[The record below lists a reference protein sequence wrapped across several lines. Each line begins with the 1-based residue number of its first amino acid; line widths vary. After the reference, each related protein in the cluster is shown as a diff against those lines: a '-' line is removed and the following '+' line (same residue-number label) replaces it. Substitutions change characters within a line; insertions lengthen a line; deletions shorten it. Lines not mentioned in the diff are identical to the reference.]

1 MQSITRGLNAVNGV
15 KNEKRSFFI
24 LRFEACLYTTILV
37 VMMILSVAVTFIGK
51 FLMTRIM
58 DQTGVN
64 LKLYINLLENRHLVE
79 WLILAV
85 FFSILYGLV
94 PYHKNFPHRMWR
106 GGLFAGV
113 TCTLFSWGFSFYLEH
128 FHGFSMYGW
137 DLPDPKRPSVQPLV
151 DESGGGF
158 VNKAK
163 KGLATPIPFRVMVP
177 QGCSNLLCPGRAIS
191 VERDVLG
198 PLRVM
203 APCMAMGEACGVAA
217 EQVVAGTAN
226 ADVDAG
232 RVRDILRANGCIV
245 DAAAL
250 PPSGGAAV
258 HRAEGRSMSFLR
270 THLRWGVVALLFFTA
285 LLNNLDRMV
294 LSVLAPTLKES
305 LAFGDVEYS
314 YVVAAFL
321 AAYAL
326 GYTFCGKVLDRV
338 GVKLGMMAA
347 LVFWSVAA
355 MGHAAAVGWLSLA
368 AFRFLLGLG
377 ESFNSPGGVK
387 AIAEWVPRRERGL
400 CMAVFSNG
408 NVLGSIIAPPLV
420 AFLSLHLGWRWAFG
434 ITGGL
439 GLVLWAVW
447 RHVYHSPENHPRLT
461 EEERAVIEADRAG
474 GSRS

>member
-1 MQSITRGLNAVNGV
+1 
-15 KNEKRSFFI
+15 
-24 LRFEACLYTTILV
+24 
-37 VMMILSVAVTFIGK
+37 
-51 FLMTRIM
+51 
-58 DQTGVN
+58 
-64 LKLYINLLENRHLVE
+64 
-79 WLILAV
+79 
-85 FFSILYGLV
+85 
-94 PYHKNFPHRMWR
+94 
-106 GGLFAGV
+106 
-113 TCTLFSWGFSFYLEH
+113 
-128 FHGFSMYGW
+128 
-137 DLPDPKRPSVQPLV
+137 
-151 DESGGGF
+151 
-158 VNKAK
+158 
-163 KGLATPIPFRVMVP
+163 
-177 QGCSNLLCPGRAIS
+177 
-191 VERDVLG
+191 
-198 PLRVM
+198 
-203 APCMAMGEACGVAA
+203 
-217 EQVVAGTAN
+217 
-226 ADVDAG
+226 
-232 RVRDILRANGCIV
+232 
-245 DAAAL
+245 
-250 PPSGGAAV
+250 
-258 HRAEGRSMSFLR
+258 MSFLR

-305 LAFGDVEYS
+305 LSFGDVEYS

-338 GVKLGMMAA
+338 GVKLGMMGA

-387 AIAEWVPRRERGL
+387 AIAEWIPRRERGL

-474 GSRS
+474 GSQLVATAAETAAPHADAQQRVPPVSPDAQQRVPPGLFALLRQPKCAGFFVARLLTDPIVYFFTFWLFSYLKTERHFTMAMIGAVGWIPFLASDIGGPGGGALSDWLVRRGWQPRRARLALMLFAACVMPVSILAVLTPNAWLSIACIALILGSQSCWMANQLTLISESVPRTHAASLLALSALGGSIGGIAANLLAGRAIHAAGYVPVFCALGFCHLTAFAVLFITGKKGVSHE

>member
-1 MQSITRGLNAVNGV
+1 
-15 KNEKRSFFI
+15 
-24 LRFEACLYTTILV
+24 
-37 VMMILSVAVTFIGK
+37 
-51 FLMTRIM
+51 
-58 DQTGVN
+58 
-64 LKLYINLLENRHLVE
+64 
-79 WLILAV
+79 
-85 FFSILYGLV
+85 
-94 PYHKNFPHRMWR
+94 
-106 GGLFAGV
+106 
-113 TCTLFSWGFSFYLEH
+113 
-128 FHGFSMYGW
+128 
-137 DLPDPKRPSVQPLV
+137 
-151 DESGGGF
+151 
-158 VNKAK
+158 
-163 KGLATPIPFRVMVP
+163 
-177 QGCSNLLCPGRAIS
+177 
-191 VERDVLG
+191 
-198 PLRVM
+198 
-203 APCMAMGEACGVAA
+203 
-217 EQVVAGTAN
+217 
-226 ADVDAG
+226 
-232 RVRDILRANGCIV
+232 
-245 DAAAL
+245 
-250 PPSGGAAV
+250 
-258 HRAEGRSMSFLR
+258 MSFLR

-387 AIAEWVPRRERGL
+387 AIAEWIPRRERGL

-461 EEERAVIEADRAG
+461 EEERAVIMADRAG
-474 GSRS
+474 RAADAQERVPPGLFALLRQPKCAGFFVARLLTDPIVYFFTFWLFSYLKTERHFTLAMIGAVGWIPFLASDIGGPGGGALSDWLVRRGWQPRRARLALMLLAACAMPVSIVAVLTPNAWLSIACIALILGSQSCWMANQLTLISESVPRTHAASLLALSALGGSIGGIAANLLAGHAIHAAGYVPVFCTLGFCHLTAFAVLVLTGRKGVRHA

>member
-1 MQSITRGLNAVNGV
+1 
-15 KNEKRSFFI
+15 
-24 LRFEACLYTTILV
+24 
-37 VMMILSVAVTFIGK
+37 
-51 FLMTRIM
+51 
-58 DQTGVN
+58 
-64 LKLYINLLENRHLVE
+64 
-79 WLILAV
+79 
-85 FFSILYGLV
+85 
-94 PYHKNFPHRMWR
+94 
-106 GGLFAGV
+106 
-113 TCTLFSWGFSFYLEH
+113 
-128 FHGFSMYGW
+128 
-137 DLPDPKRPSVQPLV
+137 
-151 DESGGGF
+151 
-158 VNKAK
+158 
-163 KGLATPIPFRVMVP
+163 
-177 QGCSNLLCPGRAIS
+177 
-191 VERDVLG
+191 
-198 PLRVM
+198 
-203 APCMAMGEACGVAA
+203 
-217 EQVVAGTAN
+217 
-226 ADVDAG
+226 
-232 RVRDILRANGCIV
+232 
-245 DAAAL
+245 
-250 PPSGGAAV
+250 
-258 HRAEGRSMSFLR
+258 MSFLR
-270 THLRWGVVALLFFTA
+270 AHLRWGVVALLFFTA

-387 AIAEWVPRRERGL
+387 AIAEWIPRRERGL

-461 EEERAVIEADRAG
+461 EEERAVIMAERGERASWFVVRGSCGAKAQGEKRGSWFVVREELKHKDLRESNQPTSRTTNHEPRTTLITCAGFFVARLLTDPIVYFFTFWLFSYLKTERHFTLAMIGAVGWIPFLASDIGGPGGGALSDWLVRRGWQPRRARLALMLLAACAMPVSIVAVLTPNAWLSIACIALILGSQSCWMANQLTLISESVPRTHAASLLALSALG
-474 GSRS
+474 GSIGGIAANLLAGRAIHAAGYVPVFCVLGFCHLTAFAVLFATGKKGVSHE

>member
-1 MQSITRGLNAVNGV
+1 
-15 KNEKRSFFI
+15 
-24 LRFEACLYTTILV
+24 
-37 VMMILSVAVTFIGK
+37 
-51 FLMTRIM
+51 
-58 DQTGVN
+58 
-64 LKLYINLLENRHLVE
+64 
-79 WLILAV
+79 
-85 FFSILYGLV
+85 
-94 PYHKNFPHRMWR
+94 
-106 GGLFAGV
+106 
-113 TCTLFSWGFSFYLEH
+113 
-128 FHGFSMYGW
+128 
-137 DLPDPKRPSVQPLV
+137 
-151 DESGGGF
+151 
-158 VNKAK
+158 
-163 KGLATPIPFRVMVP
+163 
-177 QGCSNLLCPGRAIS
+177 
-191 VERDVLG
+191 
-198 PLRVM
+198 
-203 APCMAMGEACGVAA
+203 
-217 EQVVAGTAN
+217 
-226 ADVDAG
+226 
-232 RVRDILRANGCIV
+232 
-245 DAAAL
+245 
-250 PPSGGAAV
+250 
-258 HRAEGRSMSFLR
+258 MSFLR

-387 AIAEWVPRRERGL
+387 AIAEWIPRRERGL

-461 EEERAVIEADRAG
+461 EEERAVIMAERGERASWFVVRGSCGAKAQGEKRGSWFVVREELKHKDLRESNQPPTLPPNHEPRTTLITCAGFFVARLLTDPIVYFFTFWLFSYLKTERHFTLAMIGAVGWIPFLASDIGGPGGGALSDWLVRRGWQPRRARLALMLLAACAMPVSIMAVLTPNAWLSIACIALILGSQSCWMANQLTLISESVPRTHAASLLALSALG
-474 GSRS
+474 GSIGGIAANLLAGRAIHAAGYVPVFCVLGFCHLTAFAVLVLTGRKGVRHA

>member
-1 MQSITRGLNAVNGV
+1 
-15 KNEKRSFFI
+15 
-24 LRFEACLYTTILV
+24 
-37 VMMILSVAVTFIGK
+37 
-51 FLMTRIM
+51 
-58 DQTGVN
+58 
-64 LKLYINLLENRHLVE
+64 
-79 WLILAV
+79 
-85 FFSILYGLV
+85 
-94 PYHKNFPHRMWR
+94 
-106 GGLFAGV
+106 
-113 TCTLFSWGFSFYLEH
+113 
-128 FHGFSMYGW
+128 
-137 DLPDPKRPSVQPLV
+137 
-151 DESGGGF
+151 
-158 VNKAK
+158 
-163 KGLATPIPFRVMVP
+163 
-177 QGCSNLLCPGRAIS
+177 
-191 VERDVLG
+191 
-198 PLRVM
+198 
-203 APCMAMGEACGVAA
+203 
-217 EQVVAGTAN
+217 
-226 ADVDAG
+226 
-232 RVRDILRANGCIV
+232 
-245 DAAAL
+245 
-250 PPSGGAAV
+250 
-258 HRAEGRSMSFLR
+258 MSFLR

-305 LAFGDVEYS
+305 LSFGDVEYS

-338 GVKLGMMAA
+338 GVKLGMMTA

-387 AIAEWVPRRERGL
+387 AISEWIPRRERGL

-420 AFLSLHLGWRWAFG
+420 TFLLLHLGWRWAFG

-447 RHVYHSPENHPRLT
+447 RHVYHSPENNPRLT

-474 GSRS
+474 GSRSCATAAETAAPHADAQQRVPPADTALRRVYLNPVIWMQPKCAGFFVARLLTDPIVYFLTFWLFSYLKEARHFSDMMIAAVGWIPFLASDIGGPGGGALSDWLVRRGWQPRRARLALMLLAACVMPVSIVAVLTPNAWLSIACIALILGSQSCWMANQLTLISESVPRAHAASLLALSALGGSIGGIAANLLAGRAIHAAGYVPVFCALGFCHITAFTVLILTGRKGERNA

>member
-1 MQSITRGLNAVNGV
+1 
-15 KNEKRSFFI
+15 
-24 LRFEACLYTTILV
+24 
-37 VMMILSVAVTFIGK
+37 
-51 FLMTRIM
+51 
-58 DQTGVN
+58 
-64 LKLYINLLENRHLVE
+64 
-79 WLILAV
+79 
-85 FFSILYGLV
+85 
-94 PYHKNFPHRMWR
+94 
-106 GGLFAGV
+106 
-113 TCTLFSWGFSFYLEH
+113 
-128 FHGFSMYGW
+128 
-137 DLPDPKRPSVQPLV
+137 
-151 DESGGGF
+151 
-158 VNKAK
+158 
-163 KGLATPIPFRVMVP
+163 
-177 QGCSNLLCPGRAIS
+177 
-191 VERDVLG
+191 
-198 PLRVM
+198 
-203 APCMAMGEACGVAA
+203 
-217 EQVVAGTAN
+217 
-226 ADVDAG
+226 
-232 RVRDILRANGCIV
+232 
-245 DAAAL
+245 
-250 PPSGGAAV
+250 
-258 HRAEGRSMSFLR
+258 MSFLR
-270 THLRWGVVALLFFTA
+270 THLRWGVVALLFCTA

-305 LAFGDVEYS
+305 LSFGDVEYS

-387 AIAEWVPRRERGL
+387 AIAEWIPRRERGL

-461 EEERAVIEADRAG
+461 EEERSVIMAERGTGNGERSTNQPVNQPTALSTKHYALGTSYAGFFVARLLTDPIVYFFTFWLFSYLKTERHFTLAMIGAVGWIPFLASDIGGPGGGALSDWLVRRGWQPRRARLALMLFAACVMPVAIIAVLTPSAWLAIACIALILGSQSCWMANQLTLISESVPRTHAATLLALSALG
-474 GSRS
+474 GSIGGIVANLLAGRAIHAAGYVPVFCTLGFCHLTAFAVLLLTGRKGGSDG

>member
-1 MQSITRGLNAVNGV
+1 
-15 KNEKRSFFI
+15 
-24 LRFEACLYTTILV
+24 
-37 VMMILSVAVTFIGK
+37 
-51 FLMTRIM
+51 
-58 DQTGVN
+58 
-64 LKLYINLLENRHLVE
+64 
-79 WLILAV
+79 
-85 FFSILYGLV
+85 
-94 PYHKNFPHRMWR
+94 
-106 GGLFAGV
+106 
-113 TCTLFSWGFSFYLEH
+113 
-128 FHGFSMYGW
+128 
-137 DLPDPKRPSVQPLV
+137 
-151 DESGGGF
+151 
-158 VNKAK
+158 
-163 KGLATPIPFRVMVP
+163 
-177 QGCSNLLCPGRAIS
+177 
-191 VERDVLG
+191 
-198 PLRVM
+198 
-203 APCMAMGEACGVAA
+203 
-217 EQVVAGTAN
+217 
-226 ADVDAG
+226 
-232 RVRDILRANGCIV
+232 
-245 DAAAL
+245 
-250 PPSGGAAV
+250 
-258 HRAEGRSMSFLR
+258 MSFLR

-305 LAFGDVEYS
+305 LSFGDVEYS

-387 AIAEWVPRRERGL
+387 AIAEWIPRRERGL

-474 GSRS
+474 GSQLVATAAETAAPHADAQQRVPPGLFALLRQPKCAGFFVARLLTDPIVYFFTFWLFSYLKTERHFTMAMIGAVGWIPFLASDIGGPGGGALSDWLVRRGWQPRRARLALMLLAACAMPVSIVAVLTPNAWLSIACIALILGSQSCWMANQLTLISESVPRTHAASLLALSALGGSIGGIAANLLAGRAIHAAGYVPVFCALGFCHLTAFAVLFITGKKGVSHE

>member
-1 MQSITRGLNAVNGV
+1 
-15 KNEKRSFFI
+15 
-24 LRFEACLYTTILV
+24 
-37 VMMILSVAVTFIGK
+37 
-51 FLMTRIM
+51 
-58 DQTGVN
+58 
-64 LKLYINLLENRHLVE
+64 
-79 WLILAV
+79 
-85 FFSILYGLV
+85 
-94 PYHKNFPHRMWR
+94 
-106 GGLFAGV
+106 
-113 TCTLFSWGFSFYLEH
+113 
-128 FHGFSMYGW
+128 
-137 DLPDPKRPSVQPLV
+137 
-151 DESGGGF
+151 
-158 VNKAK
+158 
-163 KGLATPIPFRVMVP
+163 
-177 QGCSNLLCPGRAIS
+177 
-191 VERDVLG
+191 
-198 PLRVM
+198 
-203 APCMAMGEACGVAA
+203 
-217 EQVVAGTAN
+217 
-226 ADVDAG
+226 
-232 RVRDILRANGCIV
+232 
-245 DAAAL
+245 
-250 PPSGGAAV
+250 
-258 HRAEGRSMSFLR
+258 MSFLR

-305 LAFGDVEYS
+305 LSFGDVEYS

-338 GVKLGMMAA
+338 GVKLGMMGA

-387 AIAEWVPRRERGL
+387 AIAEWIPRRERGL

-474 GSRS
+474 GSQLVATAAETAAPHADAQQRVPPVSPGAQQRVPPGLFALLRQPKCAGFFVARLLTDPIVYFFTFWLFSYLKTERHFTMAMIGAVGWIPFLASDIGGPGGGALSDWLVRRGWQPRRARLALMLLAACAMPVSIVAVLTPNAWLSIACIALILGSQSCWMANQLTLISESVPRTHAASLLALSALGGSIGGIAANLLAGRAIHAAGYVPVFCALGFCHLTAFAVLFITGKKGVSHE

>member
-1 MQSITRGLNAVNGV
+1 
-15 KNEKRSFFI
+15 
-24 LRFEACLYTTILV
+24 
-37 VMMILSVAVTFIGK
+37 
-51 FLMTRIM
+51 
-58 DQTGVN
+58 
-64 LKLYINLLENRHLVE
+64 
-79 WLILAV
+79 
-85 FFSILYGLV
+85 
-94 PYHKNFPHRMWR
+94 
-106 GGLFAGV
+106 
-113 TCTLFSWGFSFYLEH
+113 
-128 FHGFSMYGW
+128 
-137 DLPDPKRPSVQPLV
+137 
-151 DESGGGF
+151 
-158 VNKAK
+158 
-163 KGLATPIPFRVMVP
+163 
-177 QGCSNLLCPGRAIS
+177 
-191 VERDVLG
+191 
-198 PLRVM
+198 
-203 APCMAMGEACGVAA
+203 
-217 EQVVAGTAN
+217 
-226 ADVDAG
+226 
-232 RVRDILRANGCIV
+232 
-245 DAAAL
+245 
-250 PPSGGAAV
+250 
-258 HRAEGRSMSFLR
+258 MSFIR

-387 AIAEWVPRRERGL
+387 AIAEWIPRRERGL

-447 RHVYHSPENHPRLT
+447 RHVYHSPESHPRLT
-461 EEERAVIEADRAG
+461 DEERAVIMADRAG
-474 GSRS
+474 GSRSCATAAETAAPHADAQERVPPGLFALLRQPKCVGFFVARLLTDPIVYFFTFWLFSYLKTERNFTLAMIGAVGWIPFLASDIGGPGGGALSDWLVRRGWQPRRARLALMLLAACAMPVSIVAVLTPSAWLSIACIALILGSQSCWMANQLTLISESVPRTHAASLLALSALGGSIGGIAANLLAGRTIQAVGYVPVFCTLGFCHLTAFAVLLLTGRKGVRHA

>member
-1 MQSITRGLNAVNGV
+1 
-15 KNEKRSFFI
+15 
-24 LRFEACLYTTILV
+24 
-37 VMMILSVAVTFIGK
+37 
-51 FLMTRIM
+51 
-58 DQTGVN
+58 
-64 LKLYINLLENRHLVE
+64 
-79 WLILAV
+79 
-85 FFSILYGLV
+85 
-94 PYHKNFPHRMWR
+94 
-106 GGLFAGV
+106 
-113 TCTLFSWGFSFYLEH
+113 
-128 FHGFSMYGW
+128 
-137 DLPDPKRPSVQPLV
+137 
-151 DESGGGF
+151 
-158 VNKAK
+158 
-163 KGLATPIPFRVMVP
+163 
-177 QGCSNLLCPGRAIS
+177 
-191 VERDVLG
+191 
-198 PLRVM
+198 
-203 APCMAMGEACGVAA
+203 
-217 EQVVAGTAN
+217 
-226 ADVDAG
+226 
-232 RVRDILRANGCIV
+232 
-245 DAAAL
+245 
-250 PPSGGAAV
+250 
-258 HRAEGRSMSFLR
+258 MSFLR
-270 THLRWGVVALLFFTA
+270 AHLRWGVVALLFFTA

-294 LSVLAPTLKES
+294 LSVLAPTLKER

-387 AIAEWVPRRERGL
+387 AIAEWIPRRERGL

-474 GSRS
+474 GSQLVATAAETAAPHADAQQRVPPGLFALLRQPKCAGFFVARLLTDPIVYFFTFWLFSYLKTERHFTMAMIGAVGWIPFLASDIGGPGGGALSDWLVRRGWQPRRARLALMLLAACAMPVSIVAVLTPNAWLSIACIALILGSQSCWMANQLTLISESVPRTHAASLLALSALGGSIGGIAANLLAGRAIHAAGYVPVFCVLGFCHLTAFAVLFATGKKGVSHE

>member
-1 MQSITRGLNAVNGV
+1 
-15 KNEKRSFFI
+15 
-24 LRFEACLYTTILV
+24 
-37 VMMILSVAVTFIGK
+37 
-51 FLMTRIM
+51 
-58 DQTGVN
+58 
-64 LKLYINLLENRHLVE
+64 
-79 WLILAV
+79 
-85 FFSILYGLV
+85 
-94 PYHKNFPHRMWR
+94 
-106 GGLFAGV
+106 
-113 TCTLFSWGFSFYLEH
+113 
-128 FHGFSMYGW
+128 
-137 DLPDPKRPSVQPLV
+137 
-151 DESGGGF
+151 
-158 VNKAK
+158 
-163 KGLATPIPFRVMVP
+163 
-177 QGCSNLLCPGRAIS
+177 
-191 VERDVLG
+191 
-198 PLRVM
+198 
-203 APCMAMGEACGVAA
+203 
-217 EQVVAGTAN
+217 
-226 ADVDAG
+226 
-232 RVRDILRANGCIV
+232 
-245 DAAAL
+245 
-250 PPSGGAAV
+250 
-258 HRAEGRSMSFLR
+258 MSFLR

-326 GYTFCGKVLDRV
+326 GYMFCGKVLDRV

-368 AFRFLLGLG
+368 VCRFLLGLG

-387 AIAEWVPRRERGL
+387 AIAEWIPRRERGL

-447 RHVYHSPENHPRLT
+447 RHVYHSPESHPRLT
-461 EEERAVIEADRAG
+461 DEERAVIMADRAG
-474 GSRS
+474 GSRSCATAAETAAPYADAQERVPPVSPDAQERVPPGLFALLRQPKCAGFFVARLLTDPIVYFFTFWLFSYLKTERHFTLAMIGAVGWIPFLASDVGGPGGGALSDWLVRHGWQPRRARLALMMFAACVMPVSILAVLTPNAWLSIACIALILGSQSCWMANQLTLISESVPRAHVASLLALSALGGSIGGIAANLLAGRVIHAAGYVPVFCALGFCHLTAFAVLFVTGKKGASHE

>member
-1 MQSITRGLNAVNGV
+1 MN
-15 KNEKRSFFI
+15 
-24 LRFEACLYTTILV
+24 
-37 VMMILSVAVTFIGK
+37 
-51 FLMTRIM
+51 
-58 DQTGVN
+58 
-64 LKLYINLLENRHLVE
+64 
-79 WLILAV
+79 
-85 FFSILYGLV
+85 
-94 PYHKNFPHRMWR
+94 
-106 GGLFAGV
+106 
-113 TCTLFSWGFSFYLEH
+113 
-128 FHGFSMYGW
+128 
-137 DLPDPKRPSVQPLV
+137 
-151 DESGGGF
+151 
-158 VNKAK
+158 
-163 KGLATPIPFRVMVP
+163 
-177 QGCSNLLCPGRAIS
+177 
-191 VERDVLG
+191 
-198 PLRVM
+198 
-203 APCMAMGEACGVAA
+203 
-217 EQVVAGTAN
+217 
-226 ADVDAG
+226 
-232 RVRDILRANGCIV
+232 
-245 DAAAL
+245 
-250 PPSGGAAV
+250 
-258 HRAEGRSMSFLR
+258 FLR

-338 GVKLGMMAA
+338 GVKLGMMGA

-355 MGHAAAVGWLSLA
+355 MGHAAAMGWLSLA

-387 AIAEWVPRRERGL
+387 AIAEWIPRRERGL

-447 RHVYHSPENHPRLT
+447 RRVYHSPEKHPRLAD
-461 EEERAVIEADRAG
+461 EERAVIEADRAG
-474 GSRS
+474 GAVPHPDAQERVPPGLFALLRQPKCAGFFVARLLTDPIVYFFTFWLFSYLKTERHFTLAMIGAVGWIPFLASDVGGPGGGALSDWLVRRGWQPRRARLALMLLAACAMPVSIVAVLTPNAWLSIACIAVILGSQSCWMANQLTLISESVPRAHAASLLALSALGGSIGGIAANLLAGRAIHAAGYVPVFCALGFCHVTAFTVLILTGRKGQRDA

>member
-1 MQSITRGLNAVNGV
+1 
-15 KNEKRSFFI
+15 
-24 LRFEACLYTTILV
+24 
-37 VMMILSVAVTFIGK
+37 
-51 FLMTRIM
+51 
-58 DQTGVN
+58 
-64 LKLYINLLENRHLVE
+64 
-79 WLILAV
+79 
-85 FFSILYGLV
+85 
-94 PYHKNFPHRMWR
+94 
-106 GGLFAGV
+106 
-113 TCTLFSWGFSFYLEH
+113 
-128 FHGFSMYGW
+128 
-137 DLPDPKRPSVQPLV
+137 
-151 DESGGGF
+151 
-158 VNKAK
+158 
-163 KGLATPIPFRVMVP
+163 
-177 QGCSNLLCPGRAIS
+177 
-191 VERDVLG
+191 
-198 PLRVM
+198 
-203 APCMAMGEACGVAA
+203 
-217 EQVVAGTAN
+217 
-226 ADVDAG
+226 
-232 RVRDILRANGCIV
+232 
-245 DAAAL
+245 
-250 PPSGGAAV
+250 
-258 HRAEGRSMSFLR
+258 MSFLR

-387 AIAEWVPRRERGL
+387 AIAEWIPRRERGL

-461 EEERAVIEADRAG
+461 EEERAVIMADRAG
-474 GSRS
+474 GSRSCATAAETAAPHADAQERVPPGLFALLRQPKCAGFFVARLLTDPIVYFFTFWLFSYLKTERHFTLAMIGAVGWIPFLASDVGGPGGGALSDWLVRRGWQPRRARLALMLLAACAMPVSIVAVLTPNARLSIACIALILGSQSCWMANQLTLISESVPRTHAASLLALSALGGSIGGIAANLLAGRAIHAAGYVPVFCVLGFCHLTAFAVLVLTGKKEQRYA